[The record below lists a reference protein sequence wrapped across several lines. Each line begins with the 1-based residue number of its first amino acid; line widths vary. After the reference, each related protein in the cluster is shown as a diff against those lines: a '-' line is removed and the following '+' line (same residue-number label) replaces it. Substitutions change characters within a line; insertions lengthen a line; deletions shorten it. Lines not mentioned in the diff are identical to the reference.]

1 MAQTPD
7 FEAFASFKDLSIKSL
22 LYYQA
27 ELIYLR
33 EALHKLE
40 WGDNRQPKNVVNSR
54 FADDLTKLIR
64 ARDKS
69 IANKELDKPV
79 QLPEQWVL
87 IEKIRSTLD
96 KYRKISQ
103 QPLEENMTNSL
114 FSQDTALLQFSEV
127 AALRDADRCNV
138 RTLKDCVQR
147 AGRDQLALT
156 GSGAFTWG
164 DYNESSPEEKPITQ
178 LLWGLFTGFFVSPD
192 DKPKE
197 QKELYQEHLVVP
209 RTGNPPD
216 GLTLWVIRSFIPF
229 YDRLTRE
236 HPVPISENHAKY
248 KKYVLPFWAIL
259 VLTWLILESL
269 WSVVVLLCR
278 KLQPEVPNNDDET
291 ESQKQWTD
299 ASSSGTPSQGSP
311 DPSKCDASDS
321 FKCLEQS
328 ETIKKGLTAYSG
340 LWILRVTSIMTTT
353 VACLLPVVA
362 ITVLAKVHSMSL
374 ILGLI
379 ALFTSLFAIGLALLS
394 SSCSRVD
401 IFTASAA

>member
-1 MAQTPD
+1 M
-7 FEAFASFKDLSIKSL
+7 
-22 LYYQA
+22 
-27 ELIYLR
+27 
-33 EALHKLE
+33 
-40 WGDNRQPKNVVNSR
+40 
-54 FADDLTKLIR
+54 
-64 ARDKS
+64 
-69 IANKELDKPV
+69 
-79 QLPEQWVL
+79 
-87 IEKIRSTLD
+87 
-96 KYRKISQ
+96 
-103 QPLEENMTNSL
+103 LEENVTNSL
-114 FSQDTALLQFSEV
+114 FSRDTALLQFSEV

-138 RTLKDCVQR
+138 STLKDCVQR

-164 DYNESSPEEKPITQ
+164 NYNESSPEEKSIPQ
-178 LLWGLFTGFFVSPD
+178 LFWGLFTGFFVSPES
-192 DKPKE
+192 KPKE
-197 QKELYQEHLVVP
+197 QKKVYQEHLVVP
-209 RTGNPPD
+209 RPGNPPD

-236 HPVPISENHAKY
+236 HPVPISENHLKY

-259 VLTWLILESL
+259 VLIWLILESF

-278 KLQPEVPNNDDET
+278 KVLPKAPNNNDET
-291 ESQKQWTD
+291 ESQRQWSDT
-299 ASSSGTPSQGSP
+299 SSSATLSPGSP

-328 ETIKKGLTAYSG
+328 ETIKKGFTAYSG

-362 ITVLAKVHSMSL
+362 ITVLAKVHSMGL

-394 SSCSRVD
+394 SSSSRVD